1 MTNEELL
8 DAFESAC
15 EGNTLLPTKRGLQ
28 NVKRLRKEILRGM
41 EVGKG

>member
-1 MTNEELL
+1 MSNAELL

-15 EGNTLLPTKRGLQ
+15 EGNTLLPTKRGQQ
-28 NVKRLRKEILRGM
+28 NVKRLREEILRRM